1 MRRAKE
7 SAMARRFW
15 KLRTILFGAV
25 VVALSIGVVLT
36 SVPFLPNT
44 PPPHSSIT
52 TMRSYDIR
60 GGNQSRPGYD
70 TLTVSGI
77 SSSQAFWVGV
87 TVTNGPAS
95 FCVLSSL
102 PYQDC
107 VSAYNQPGSALD
119 RLSSCILGP
128 TQPAY
133 HDTLK
138 SQVTSSG
145 TCVTISARIAPQP
158 IAVDDA
164 RVDYCTPDS
173 GGYASLCGWDRAHD

>member
-15 KLRTILFGAV
+15 KRRTILFGAV
-25 VVALSIGVVLT
+25 VVALSIGVVFT

-87 TVTNGPAS
+87 TVMNGPAS

-102 PYQDC
+102 SYQDW

-119 RLSSCILGP
+119 RLTGCILGP
-128 TQPAY
+128 TQQVY
-133 HDTLK
+133 QNTLK
-138 SQVTSSG
+138 FQVPYSG
-145 TCVTISARIAPQP
+145 TWVIMALNSNPQG
-158 IAVDDA
+158 ITVDFGPA
-164 RVDYCTPDS
+164 
-173 GGYASLCGWDRAHD
+173 